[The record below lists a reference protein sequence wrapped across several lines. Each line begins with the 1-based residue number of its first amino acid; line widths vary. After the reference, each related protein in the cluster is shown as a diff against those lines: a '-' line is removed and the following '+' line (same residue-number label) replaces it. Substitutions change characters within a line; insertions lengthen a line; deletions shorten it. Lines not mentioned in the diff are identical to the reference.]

1 MNVKISVFDICVD
14 YEINHMIDC
23 NRHCTVNGVLLK
35 GFVITL
41 SLICNCPHLKDITF
55 NTKCQLVWCD

>member
-23 NRHCTVNGVLLK
+23 NRHCTVNVVLLPFRW
-35 GFVITL
+35 FVIAR
-41 SLICNCPHLKDITF
+41 I
-55 NTKCQLVWCD
+55 